1 MVEPFERLIISFG
14 KTIILVE
21 GDNADGREFC
31 FQHLD
36 RVIVEPLSATIT
48 SAHSGELDTT
58 EGRNSSISF
67 LPFQF
72 KMTIA
77 TFFILVAHVYVSNV
91 YGSIASRPDH
101 ARSFSLKVVRIAR

>member
-14 KTIILVE
+14 KSVVPVE
-21 GDNADGREFC
+21 ADNADRGEFC

-36 RVIVEPLSATIT
+36 RVIGRTVICYDNLRPIPESWIRRKEGIPPLA
-48 SAHSGELDTT
+48 
-58 EGRNSSISF
+58 F

-77 TFFILVAHVYVSNV
+77 TFFILAARVYVSNV
-91 YGSIASRPDH
+91 YGP
-101 ARSFSLKVVRIAR
+101 

>member
-14 KTIILVE
+14 KSVVPVE
-21 GDNADGREFC
+21 ADNADRGEFA
-31 FQHLD
+31 FNIL
-36 RVIVEPLSATIT
+36 IESSVEPLSATMT

-77 TFFILVAHVYVSNV
+77 TFSSLLLVFMFPTFM
-91 YGSIASRPDH
+91 GP
-101 ARSFSLKVVRIAR
+101 

>member
-36 RVIVEPLSATIT
+36 RVI
-48 SAHSGELDTT
+48 
-58 EGRNSSISF
+58 GRTVICYDN
-67 LPFQF
+67 LRPFRR
-72 KMTIA
+72 
-77 TFFILVAHVYVSNV
+77 VGYD
-91 YGSIASRPDH
+91 GSRKIIFSKSR
-101 ARSFSLKVVRIAR
+101 AYRSVM

>member
-14 KTIILVE
+14 KSVVPVEADMLTVGNFAFNILIE
-21 GDNADGREFC
+21 SS
-31 FQHLD
+31 
-36 RVIVEPLSATIT
+36 VEPLSATMT

-77 TFFILVAHVYVSNV
+77 TFFILVARVYVSNV
-91 YGSIASRPDH
+91 YGSIASKPDH

>member
-21 GDNADGREFC
+21 GDNANGREFC
-31 FQHLD
+31 L
-36 RVIVEPLSATIT
+36 IESSVEPLSATIT

-77 TFFILVAHVYVSNV
+77 TFFILVARVYVSNV
-91 YGSIASRPDH
+91 YGSIASKPDH

>member
-14 KTIILVE
+14 KSVVPVE
-21 GDNADGREFC
+21 ADNADRGAFNISIESS
-31 FQHLD
+31 
-36 RVIVEPLSATIT
+36 VEPLSATIT